1 MLHPDFSYVLF
12 TDEDILAFIRERTP
26 SWLPLYKGLTH
37 HAIQRVDLFRYLA
50 IYYYGGLYLDLD
62 LLLTQPLHAL
72 LQHQAVFPF
81 EPARWSQRPSALL
94 DDPAPRAS
102 WGSDRSYALQSAAAA
117 WRLAVASAARLGPP
131 QG

>member
-50 IYYYGGLYLDLD
+50 VSHWGGFYLDLD
-62 LLLTQPLHAL
+62 VP
-72 LQHQAVFPF
+72 P
-81 EPARWSQRPSALL
+81 PPSAPTLSL
-94 DDPAPRAS
+94 APPFPKQPAGSGAPTRCSSRSRSTSMSPSPSRTRPPAPSSPLSGRAT
-102 WGSDRSYALQSAAAA
+102 SAAAA
-117 WRLAVASAARLGPP
+117 LPATPP
-131 QG
+131 

>member
-50 IYYYGGLYLDLD
+50 IYYYGGLYL
-62 LLLTQPLHAL
+62 
-72 LQHQAVFPF
+72 
-81 EPARWSQRPSALL
+81 EARPCR
-94 DDPAPRAS
+94 
-102 WGSDRSYALQSAAAA
+102 AAACEPRTHRVLSLGIVVQHVVVGRA
-117 WRLAVASAARLGPP
+117 CVAEGRR
-131 QG
+131 